1 MIILNGEFHGDP
13 HPGNV
18 FLIGEQDVGFIDF
31 GSVGTLTK
39 ARREEL
45 VRLVMA
51 IADED
56 TADVAN
62 VLLGWAGDPKVDRD
76 RSEERSEGKE
86 VVRTC
91 RSRWSPYH

>member
-39 ARREEL
+39 ARRAEL

-62 VLLGWAGDPKVDRD
+62 VLLEWDGNPQVYSDGLTPNLDQLIGDFRGTEH
-76 RSEERSEGKE
+76 SGIEF
-86 VVRTC
+86 
-91 RSRWSPYH
+91 